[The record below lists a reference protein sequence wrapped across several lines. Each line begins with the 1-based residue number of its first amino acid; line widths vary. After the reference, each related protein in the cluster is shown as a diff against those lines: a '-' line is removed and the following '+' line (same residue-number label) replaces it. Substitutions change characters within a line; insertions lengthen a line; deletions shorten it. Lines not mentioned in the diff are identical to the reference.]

1 MRTKNILLLLC
12 FVFLSHTDAQTA
24 KGRIAF
30 FIADGFPTS
39 DAPIIDD
46 NIKMEIAREYNA
58 DVLNSVKSI
67 NERLNVSN
75 YDLLILAYGSAF
87 PLDCWQ
93 TINNFLNFGGSLV
106 YLGGSPFYQPVL
118 WKDSSWVKGIPQ
130 QTFARQLLIGPSEK
144 IKVNSASFYSA
155 NNMYPLNGFELKR
168 NELPIPQTVY
178 ELTVRFTSKKDFQ
191 IEDGSSG
198 PREAIMRPLL
208 HITNKEDLPFAS
220 PLVEIDRLQGD
231 NAGARWIFSA
241 NDSEHSESIIKRLID
256 RALEGAVELQA
267 NPVFASTFKGEIPL
281 IRVNLFQPKNKNPQ
295 SVSIE
300 LSVRNE
306 ENKIIFNKKTD
317 LSGTVDFKTATIAIQ
332 PSSKLKEGFYQVE
345 IVATSLKNQS
355 AKINSGFWI
364 WDSRLAFSSPEISVS
379 ADWLRKNGAVFPVI
393 GTTYMAS
400 DVHRKF
406 LFEPNPSVWDNDF
419 KLMKSSGINYVRTG
433 FWNSWSRMMIDRGA
447 IDESV
452 LRAIDAYIMT
462 AAKHNIVVCFT
473 FFAFTPPLNGGT
485 NPYLDP
491 RALEWQRTFISLIAK
506 RYKDTN
512 WIHFDL
518 INEPSYSP
526 PNDIWKNSPI
536 GDQYEKNAWAKWIS
550 KKHKLNSS
558 GIQNLWRDAKGN
570 IYSVPS
576 ESELSYRIYKEDRRP
591 RKALDFNLF
600 TQDIVNGWA
609 DTLNKTI
616 KAANNALVTLGQDE
630 GGTSNR
636 PSPQFHY
643 TALDYTSVHTWWNN
657 DDLLWDGL
665 ITKSPG
671 KPNLISETGLMRL
684 EDIDGNPWR
693 SPETALQLLDRKFAS
708 GFAARGAGVVQWAWN
723 INPYMPIDNEAVIG
737 FFRPDGTAK
746 KEIEVIKKYST
757 FFEQIKSRLEDF
769 QEPEVIVVIPH
780 SKIFSGRK
788 NGDFS
793 TRRVVRAFTDHL
805 GIIPYLISEYKL
817 TRERLSKSKL
827 VVVPSV
833 EFLDDSCAD
842 IIFDA
847 SLNGTK
853 ILFTGSL
860 EGNAYGEI
868 TDNIIKLGLDNSSKP
883 VSLFEKYDSPIGSEK
898 NEHSI
903 TFDNQQSE
911 FIKKCNAAKFYSS
924 GNIFHEPLPLE
935 LAREKEPLTDL
946 LKNGLIMSG
955 SAYLFNESPVSTNIL
970 DMQNHALVILM
981 NESSGD
987 ATRELKINNYNF
999 RFNIG
1004 AGCSS
1009 LLLIEKKSGK
1019 IIAETN

>member
-1 MRTKNILLLLC
+1 MRTINIFLLLC
-12 FVFLSHTDAQTA
+12 FVFLSHMNAQLS

-30 FIADGFPTS
+30 FIADGFPTA
-39 DAPIIDD
+39 DAPVIDD
-46 NIKMEIAREYNA
+46 SIKMKIAGEYSA

-67 NERLNVSN
+67 NERLSVSN

-106 YLGGSPFYQPVL
+106 YIGGSPFYQPVL
-118 WKDSSWVKGIPQ
+118 WKDSTWAKGIPQ
-130 QTFARQLLIGPSEK
+130 QSFARQLLIGPSEK
-144 IKVNSASFYSA
+144 IKVNSTSFYSA
-155 NNMYPLNGFELKR
+155 HKILPLNSFELNG
-168 NELPIPQTVY
+168 NEFGIPQIVY
-178 ELTVRFTSKKDFQ
+178 EMTVRFTTKKDFQ
-191 IEDGSSG
+191 MEDGSSG
-198 PREAIMRPLL
+198 PREAIMRPLI
-208 HITNKEDLPFAS
+208 HITNNETLPFAA

-241 NDSEHSESIIKRLID
+241 NDSEHSEIIIKRIID
-256 RALEGAVELQA
+256 RALQGAIELTA

-281 IRVNLFQPKNKNPQ
+281 IRVNLFQPKNKEPK
-295 SVSIE
+295 SISIE
-300 LSVRNE
+300 LSVKNE
-306 ENKIIFNKKTD
+306 ENKIIFNKKMD
-317 LSGTVDFKTATIAIQ
+317 LSGNIDFKTATVAIQ
-332 PSSKLKEGFYQVE
+332 TSSKLKEGFYLTE
-345 IVATSLKNQS
+345 IVATNLKNQS
-355 AKINSGFWI
+355 AKIITGFWI
-364 WDSRLAFSSPEISVS
+364 WDSNLAFSSPEISVS
-379 ADWLRKNGAVFPVI
+379 DDWIRRGGNVFPVI

-406 LFEPNPSVWDNDF
+406 LFEPNPSVWNDDF
-419 KLMKSSGINYVRTG
+419 RLMKASGINYVRTG
-433 FWNSWSRMMIDRGA
+433 FWNSWSRIMLDRGA

-452 LRAIDAYIMT
+452 LRALDAYVMT

-491 RALEWQRTFISLIAK
+491 RAIEWQKAFVTLIAN
-506 RYKDTN
+506 RYKNNN

-536 GDQYEKNAWAKWIS
+536 GDQYEKNAWAKWLS
-550 KKHKLNSS
+550 NKHKLNSS
-558 GIQNLWRDAKGN
+558 GLQNLWRDAKGD
-570 IYSVPS
+570 IFFVPS
-576 ESELSYRIYKEDRRP
+576 ESELAYRIYKEDRRP

-600 TQDIVNGWA
+600 TQDIVTGWA

-616 KAANNALVTLGQDE
+616 KAVNNALVTLGQDE

-643 TALDYTSVHTWWNN
+643 TAVDYTSVHTWWNN

-665 ITKSPG
+665 ITKAPD
-671 KPNLISETGLMRL
+671 KPNLVSETGLMRL

-693 SPETALQLLDRKFAS
+693 SHETTSQLLDRKFAT

-723 INPYMPIDNEAVIG
+723 INPYMPIDNESVIG

-746 KEIEVIKKYST
+746 SEIEVLNKYST

-769 QEPEVIVVIPH
+769 NEPEVIVLIPH

-788 NGDFS
+788 NGEIS
-793 TRRVVRAFTDHL
+793 TRRIVRAFTDHL
-805 GIIPYLISEYKL
+805 GITPYLISEYKL
-817 TRERLSKSKL
+817 SYKQLSKAKL

-833 EFLDDSCAD
+833 EFLDDECAD
-842 IIFDA
+842 ILYNA

-853 ILFTGSL
+853 ILFTGL
-860 EGNAYGEI
+860 VEGNAYGEF
-868 TDNIIKLGLDNSSKP
+868 TYNISKLGLDNRSKP
-883 VSLFEKYDSPIGSEK
+883 VSLFEKYISLTGSE
-898 NEHSI
+898 NDEYPI

-911 FIKKCNAAKFYSS
+911 FIKKCSAEMFYSN
-924 GNIFHEPLPLE
+924 GNIFHEPLPVE
-935 LAREKEPLTDL
+935 LAREKEPLIEL
-946 LKNGLIMSG
+946 LKNGLKLSG
-955 SAYLFNESPVSTNIL
+955 IEYLFNETPLSTNIL
-970 DMQNHALVILM
+970 DMMNHALVICM
-981 NESSGD
+981 NESSID
-987 ATRELKINNYNF
+987 ATRDLKINNYNL

-1004 AGCSS
+1004 AGRSN
-1009 LLLIEKKSGK
+1009 LFLIEKNSGK